1 MRYPLLSIIMTLLAA
16 PAFGQVISQAQQKA
30 LNAYVDYANQ
40 SAEEV
45 TAVVK
50 SIMNYYPEVHREKRF
65 STPRYV
71 CPIQLEDYYLKTARD
86 LSKSIPPNYA
96 SNLTAQLNA
105 LREAS
110 EQIDAKCKE
119 LDTYHKLEDYKQDN
133 FEKANQIILALQD
146 LVGEYAKK
154 QSDLANGLAV
164 TFRKLNRYVATN
176 PYHKTDQMMLQQI
189 AREKSF
195 IDAWTFNLEE
205 AVHSGW
211 PVDKLE
217 KSIADTDA
225 QLKTFSAYKPALK
238 YPASSMYPS
247 FQEAMGDMLEVKRNG
262 LDGYNFEAKKSD
274 RHSNQVY
281 LDLINYYNGVLVSN
295 YNTFMDFAAG
305 DYNGLKAFKYVPA
318 FGVREQPKSDGV
330 SVKPFDDIKHPNFV
344 PPKQKVAIGK
354 PAFDALNNYID
365 FINEGERQLRYM
377 QMVLRNLNSSAA
389 YYETL
394 DSFSGHGGLSYD
406 YKNFQVPLS
415 LFQKTV
421 SESESLPANFAK
433 VLNDQAEVL
442 LSILKEMDQQSAS
455 LQVDVSEKQYEKDH
469 LKHIFTILDRNKTL
483 FDIFDGKKEQLY
495 NDVRS
500 VYESYPPAD
509 AASSWYVSG
518 RALQSLIDADHEQ
531 LFKAK
536 ARYKGDTSAHIAT
549 TKIDQQLRDVLAKEY
564 ANMKGIEKYGR
575 NNGLCPYTPYED
587 MPQSSKSLSE
597 QLNKFKQPKG
607 GNSEHPY
614 HGMVYQYNDAID
626 DLNKFSE
633 LSKGIFLLRSVKQ
646 PEFFEVTHSEKK
658 AENKTADANGAA
670 AVGAVAIGKSN
681 APATPPTSTT
691 NTAAK
696 TKSTPPKTKVLH
708 DTIYIEKRDTIYMGA
723 PGENLRSMEGYASNN
738 MILLLDVSGSMN
750 TPEKLPLLK
759 ASVLDLLSMMR
770 EEDEVSIIAFSGKPK
785 VLLEGASFKE
795 DEKIKKA
802 INDLK
807 SSGKTDG
814 NAGVKLAYK
823 VADGNYIRGGN
834 NRIILATDGEF
845 ALSEESLQLIEKFS
859 KEDIFL
865 SVFNFGKGMGASKSL
880 ERFAALGKGNYEY
893 ISKEN
898 VDYKLIREAKAKR
911 KK

>member
-1 MRYPLLSIIMTLLAA
+1 MRYPLLSIIMLLVA
-16 PAFGQVISQAQQKA
+16 PALGQVITQAQQKA

-65 STPRYV
+65 SAPRYV

-86 LSKSIPPNYA
+86 LSKSIPPKYA
-96 SNLTAQLNA
+96 VSLTARLNA

-133 FEKANQIILALQD
+133 FEKANQIIVALQD
-146 LVGEYAKK
+146 LVGEYINK
-154 QSDLANGLAV
+154 QNDLTNGLEA
-164 TFRKLNRYVATN
+164 TFGKLNRYDATN
-176 PYHKTDQMMLQQI
+176 PYHKTDQLMLQQI

-195 IDAWTFNLEE
+195 IDAWTFNLDES
-205 AVHSGW
+205 VHSGW

-225 QLKTFSAYKPALK
+225 QLKIFSAYKPALK

-247 FQEAMGDMLEVKRNG
+247 FREAMGDMLEVKRNG

-295 YNTFMDFAAG
+295 YNTFMDFAVG

-318 FGVREQPKSDGV
+318 FGIREDPKSDGV
-330 SVKPFDDIKHPNFV
+330 SVKPFDDIKHTNLV
-344 PPKQKVAIGK
+344 APKQKVAIGK

-365 FINEGERQLRYM
+365 FINEGERQLRYI

-406 YKNFQVPLS
+406 YKDYQVPLS

-421 SESESLPANFAK
+421 SESDALPANFAK
-433 VLNDQAEVL
+433 LLNDQAEVL

-469 LKHIFTILDRNKTL
+469 LKHIFSILDRNKTL
-483 FDIFDGKKEQLY
+483 FDIFDSRKEQLY

-509 AASSWYVSG
+509 PASSWYVSG

-536 ARYKGDTSAHIAT
+536 ARYKGDTTAHIT
-549 TKIDQQLRDVLAKEY
+549 TAKIDQQLRDVLAKEY

-575 NNGLCPYTPYED
+575 SNGLCPYTPYED

-597 QLNKFKQPKG
+597 QLTKFASPKG

-614 HGMVYQYNDAID
+614 HGMVYHYNDAID

-646 PEFFEVTHSEKK
+646 PELFEVTHGEKK

-670 AVGAVAIGKSN
+670 AAGTVAAGKTN
-681 APATPPTSTT
+681 PPTAPPTSTT

-696 TKSTPPKTKVLH
+696 TTVAPPKTKVLH

-770 EEDEVSIIAFSGKPK
+770 QEDEVSIIAFSGKPK

-795 DEKIKKA
+795 EEKIKKA

-807 SSGKTDG
+807 SAGKTDG

-823 VADGNYIRGGN
+823 VADSNYIRGGN

-859 KEDIFL
+859 KEDIYL

-880 ERFAALGKGNYEY
+880 ERFATLGKGNYES

-898 VDYKLIREAKAKR
+898 VDYKLIREAKSKR

>member
-1 MRYPLLSIIMTLLAA
+1 MRYPLLSIIMTLLAV
-16 PAFGQVISQAQQKA
+16 PVFGQVITQAQQKA

-40 SAEEV
+40 SADEV
-45 TAVVK
+45 TQVVK
-50 SIMNYYPEVHREKRF
+50 SIMNYYPDVHREKKY

-86 LSKSIPPNYA
+86 LTKSIPPNYA
-96 SNLTAQLNA
+96 ANITAQVNV
-105 LREAS
+105 LRAAS

-133 FEKANQIILALQD
+133 FEKANQIILSLQG
-146 LVGEYAKK
+146 LVGEYRKK
-154 QSDLANGLAV
+154 QDDLAHALED

-195 IDAWTFNLEE
+195 IDAWTFNLDE

-217 KSIADTDA
+217 KSIAETDA
-225 QLKTFSAYKPALK
+225 QLKLFSAYKPALK

-305 DYNGLKAFKYVPA
+305 DYNGLKAFRYVPA
-318 FGVREQPKSDGV
+318 FGIREQPKSDGV
-330 SVKPFDDIKHPNFV
+330 SVKPFDDIKHTNLA
-344 PPKQKVAIGK
+344 PPKQKTAIGK

-377 QMVLRNLNSSAA
+377 QTVLRNLNSDAA

-394 DSFSGHGGLSYD
+394 ETFSGHGGMTYD
-406 YKNFQVPLS
+406 YKNYQVPLS
-415 LFQKTV
+415 RFQETV
-421 SESESLPANFAK
+421 SKSESLPANFAK
-433 VLNDQAEVL
+433 ALNDQAEVL
-442 LSILKEMDQQSAS
+442 LSILKEIDQQSAS
-455 LQVDVSEKQYEKDH
+455 IQVDVTEKQYEKDH
-469 LKHIFTILDRNKTL
+469 LKHIFNSLDRNKTL
-483 FDIFDGKKEQLY
+483 FDIFDAKKEQLY

-500 VYESYPPAD
+500 VYESYPPLD
-509 AASSWYVSG
+509 PTNSWYVSG
-518 RALQSLIDADHEQ
+518 KALQSLIDANHEQ

-536 ARYKGDTSAHIAT
+536 ARYKGDTTAHIAT

-564 ANMKGIEKYGR
+564 ANMKGIEKIGR
-575 NNGLCPYTPYED
+575 NNGNCPYTPYED
-587 MPQSSKSLSE
+587 MPQSSKAFSE
-597 QLNKFKQPKG
+597 LLTKFRQPKG
-607 GNSEHPY
+607 GNGEHPY
-614 HGMVYQYNDAID
+614 HDMVYQYNDAID

-633 LSKGIFLLRSVKQ
+633 LSKVIFLLRSVKQ
-646 PEFFEVTHSEKK
+646 PEFFEVTHDEKK
-658 AENKTADANGAA
+658 SENKTAE
-670 AVGAVAIGKSN
+670 VKGAVAAGNVATGQSN
-681 APATPPTSTT
+681 PPTAAPPPST

-696 TKSTPPKTKVLH
+696 TNTAPKTKVLH

-770 EEDEVSIIAFSGKPK
+770 QEDEVSIIAFSGKPK

-795 DEKIKKA
+795 DDKIRKA

-807 SSGKTDG
+807 SAGKTDG

-859 KEDIFL
+859 KEDIYL

-880 ERFAALGKGNYEY
+880 ERFAAVGKGNYEY